1 MNFTNLLNKIKEFF
15 GIKTNITSTE
25 FTKYQIYI
33 QIPKKKIF
41 KQNKKIIKRIN
52 EYKQKYREILST
64 NNTII
69 SKNLSFGDFYPELKM
84 NTDLLLNIIYKHE
97 DTNNELK
104 KELNNLKLKIYEQRI
119 IDMELET
126 IIRGIALREVYHEK
140 LLFLRKDKINAIN
153 EELTSLTMQLNYFY
167 HQKTA
172 IQKEKETYLLE
183 IENHISQNP
192 KNNINIEQESQ
203 EKLEYLSKTLIEFM
217 PEIIKEI
224 NDREESSLAK
234 LAYLETTLEKYV
246 YQNPELIYKIDSRL
260 ECYLNELKITQEN
273 KDIITKEIQYFEVIC
288 NIFNEYGRN
297 NAIND
302 ILTKL
307 YTIKFDLLTFD
318 IFKKECSPFLVKD
331 FNTKEKQIYQEI
343 IMQRINKLLN
353 ANNNI
358 TKKLFDIDLKKA
370 LKIIIDYLKE
380 DNENPNIYEPNK
392 ILNDIEKLCLLLSFD
407 TEKGLQEFYNKRT
420 IHYSYFAFKYSE
432 NFHKKIFSWA
442 NDIPLETIYRW
453 QIVVSP
459 KDNSKLKSLFVKES
473 SDKPKSPNIKY
484 LDLLYD
490 LYIIFDKYRSI
501 DKSTYYIP
509 DGITEIRLDSK
520 EKQEELKNFTIFQQ
534 DLARYNP
541 EVNVVCSPS
550 LKSWQGALFDNTNH
564 RINEIVLNNG
574 LEELGP
580 NSILLTSNN
589 IITIPSSLKVIGK
602 HIFNPKRVDTIIFDD
617 FLNSKLL
624 HNRENLADFLKNF
637 LIQKYKESIE
647 PNFNYYIKLTLENI
661 FLYFNPN
668 DMITISQEE
677 LTIEDNV
684 FNYLELLQHRNEYK
698 DVIYLIIDK
707 LDEVIYKKTGY
718 KLFESEK
725 QKETNNS
732 SQHKL

>member
-432 NFHKKIFSWA
+432 NFHKKTFSWA

>member
-1 MNFTNLLNKIKEFF
+1 
-15 GIKTNITSTE
+15 
-25 FTKYQIYI
+25 
-33 QIPKKKIF
+33 
-41 KQNKKIIKRIN
+41 
-52 EYKQKYREILST
+52 
-64 NNTII
+64 
-69 SKNLSFGDFYPELKM
+69 M

-104 KELNNLKLKIYEQRI
+104 KELNNLILKIYEQRI

-203 EKLEYLSKTLIEFM
+203 EKLDYLSKELIDFM
-217 PEIIKEI
+217 PDIIKEI
-224 NDREESSLAK
+224 KDREESSLAK

-331 FNTKEKQIYQEI
+331 FNPKEKQIFQEI
-343 IMQRINKLLN
+343 IIQRINRLLN
-353 ANNNI
+353 ANNKI
-358 TKKLFDIDLKKA
+358 TQKLFDTDLKKA

-490 LYIIFDKYRSI
+490 LYTIFDKYRSI

-520 EKQEELKNFTIFQQ
+520 EKQEELKEFNAFQQ
-534 DLARYNP
+534 DLAKYNKNIIVICP
-541 EVNVVCSPS
+541 PS
-550 LKSWQGALFDNTNH
+550 LKSWQGDLFTTSNTESSHYASIIYFND
-564 RINEIVLNNG
+564 G
-574 LEELGP
+574 LEELGQ
-580 NSILLTSNN
+580 NTVVLAKNN
-589 IITIPSSLKVIGK
+589 VIRIPSSLRKICK
-602 HIFNPKRVDTIIFDD
+602 HTFNPKVLNTIIFDD
-617 FLNSKLL
+617 FINSKLL
-624 HNRENLADFLKNF
+624 HNRENLAEFLSTFIIVNIKSEIFHPLPKYIKEKQKAYFEGKYYAFNDFDIIKHDYTEYKIEITIDLEYIF
-637 LIQKYKESIE
+637 L
-647 PNFNYYIKLTLENI
+647 NFNNNTIKLTKEDLTFEDTMNS
-661 FLYFNPN
+661 LYLSSKEIPIKIPLNK
-668 DMITISQEE
+668 M
-677 LTIEDNV
+677 L
-684 FNYLELLQHRNEYK
+684 
-698 DVIYLIIDK
+698 DK